1 MLWDKLPWYDLII
14 WMFDTFLENIT
25 KMQNVPC
32 VVPMFTLLL
41 PPPSTRNSSFHLCIP
56 QSSLCFSIFSLKILV
71 GGPAPWGSSSVWTA
85 LGSTVTFL
93 TSVRWSRWTFHT
105 GRTMNFRW
113 DLRLWTLVGR
123 LEWCWWPFKSHLKAS
138 FTSLVWHTCWVIK
151 YNT

>member
-105 GRTMNFRW
+105 GRTMSFRW
-113 DLRLWTLVGR
+113 DLRLSTLVGR